1 MDLSAYTF
9 YLEIIA
15 PGCPPRQ
22 QTLSAGTTIVG
33 RSWRRCA
40 VVIGDRRVSRVHLQ
54 IRSDI
59 GVTVTDLYSANGS
72 TLAGHPL
79 PPGVMMY
86 WLLDQVVSIGHSYL
100 VLRYGKLEQ

>member
-1 MDLSAYTF
+1 MDLATRTF
-9 YLEIIA
+9 YLEIIT

-22 QTLSAGTTIVG
+22 QTLSAGMTIVG
-33 RSWRRCA
+33 RSARSCG

-54 IRSDI
+54 IRSEI

-79 PPGVMMY
+79 PSGVMMY

-100 VLRYGKLEQ
+100 VLRYGRLE